1 MQRLMLHDWPGNV
14 RELENTIEYA
24 MAMTRD
30 DVISEDGV
38 LPAKAGLSDDAAQ
51 APQGS
56 EGCL

>member
-1 MQRLMLHDWPGNV
+1 MLHDWPGNV

-30 DVISEDGV
+30 DVIGEDGV
-38 LPAKAGLSDDAAQ
+38 LPAKTGLFGRGAQ

-56 EGCL
+56 EGGL